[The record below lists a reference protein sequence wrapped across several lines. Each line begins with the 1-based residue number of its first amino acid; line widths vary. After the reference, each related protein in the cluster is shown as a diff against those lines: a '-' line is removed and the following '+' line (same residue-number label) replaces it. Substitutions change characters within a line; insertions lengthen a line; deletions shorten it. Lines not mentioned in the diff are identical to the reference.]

1 MSFRNRHRSKRI
13 TFENIGN
20 KYILQEITSWFCN
33 DTNYQLNSQSQNKSL
48 QRKKVIGKCL
58 YHNQHRTLK
67 DKILHT
73 TPTHKQRIKHYY
85 TPTPKKKIKKYWS
98 YKTNL
103 NVWCSNLRVLLICP
117 CNKDI
122 PKHWPPFEQKA
133 TRSIYGCHSHKY
145 KYTIHYN
152 IKPQKQWF
160 KIGECRRI
168 HWTII
173 LPTGSDETLPS
184 AWNAWA
190 VALRSLLTK

>member
-1 MSFRNRHRSKRI
+1 M
-13 TFENIGN
+13 ENV
-20 KYILQEITSWFCN
+20 YIIINTELLKTKFYIQLQHISRG
-33 DTNYQLNSQSQNKSL
+33 TNTT
-48 QRKKVIGKCL
+48 
-58 YHNQHRTLK
+58 TLP
-67 DKILHT
+67 L
-73 TPTHKQRIKHYY
+73 
-85 TPTPKKKIKKYWS
+85 PKKIIKYWS